1 MRVSFNQLKEMV
13 DFSYTPAQLAENL
26 TNLGLEVK
34 EIENVGRLEKVVVG
48 KILDIKKHP
57 NADKLKIVEVD
68 VGGESIS
75 FVCGA
80 PNVEKGKCVAVA
92 LEGAELPGNVKVKK
106 VRIRGISS
114 PGMICSER
122 ELGLGEDH
130 TGIMILPSHLLPGDK
145 LSRALELEDTILDLE
160 ITSNRGDCL
169 SVLGV
174 AREIAA
180 LTGKKLR
187 FPSTRIRKDQI
198 IFEKNLPRIRI
209 NDPELCPFY
218 AARLI
223 KGVKVT
229 TSPLWLR
236 RKILLS
242 GGKPVNNVVDVTNY
256 VMWEMGQPLHPFD
269 LATIKGPEI
278 VVRRSKQGEVLLTL
292 DEKERRLTGDMLVI
306 ADTRDPIA
314 LAGVMGG
321 KDTEVTFLTRDILL
335 EAAYFNPFS
344 IRRTSRRLGLSS
356 EASSRF
362 EKGVDPV
369 AVRKALDRASI
380 LIQEIAGGKIV
391 EPVLEAGKPPVEKR
405 LIHFRPSKVNQ
416 IAGGRIPSE
425 TSKKILKRL
434 GFRVQRERKD
444 GWIVDVPSFR
454 QDVKRE
460 IDLVEEVCRVYGYN
474 RIGVSLPEL
483 GRGGGKQTSEEKVK
497 DLVRELLRGC
507 GFYETINNPL
517 MGEELVHL
525 SRESLDK
532 VLSVRNPLSTQQKFL
547 RTHLFPRLLEVASLN
562 YNQEIRNFRIMEI
575 GKVFTKDE
583 TGVRENVSLSGV
595 VVEDKFNF
603 YRLKGIIEVI
613 FDQVGIDRVKFYFHH
628 FPYFSPA
635 ESSLVKKGEKII
647 GSFGRLDA
655 GISQQLKLPPE
666 TCVFELNLDF
676 IASLYSEKKQFKP
689 LPKFPSI
696 RRDLSVIIKEDVP
709 AEDIKEHIL
718 KKGKYVEEVEF
729 FDLYRGPHIPAGHKS
744 ISFSLVF
751 RHPQRTLTDDEVNT
765 IQDRIL
771 KSLNDRWGAY
781 LRPG

>member
-1 MRVSFNQLKEMV
+1 
-13 DFSYTPAQLAENL
+13 
-26 TNLGLEVK
+26 
-34 EIENVGRLEKVVVG
+34 
-48 KILDIKKHP
+48 
-57 NADKLKIVEVD
+57 
-68 VGGESIS
+68 
-75 FVCGA
+75 
-80 PNVEKGKCVAVA
+80 
-92 LEGAELPGNVKVKK
+92 
-106 VRIRGISS
+106 
-114 PGMICSER
+114 
-122 ELGLGEDH
+122 
-130 TGIMILPSHLLPGDK
+130 MILPSHLLPGDK

-380 LIQEIAGGKIV
+380 LIQEIADWVSGFKEKEKMGG
-391 EPVLEAGKPPVEKR
+391 
-405 LIHFRPSKVNQ
+405 
-416 IAGGRIPSE
+416 
-425 TSKKILKRL
+425 
-434 GFRVQRERKD
+434 
-444 GWIVDVPSFR
+444 
-454 QDVKRE
+454 
-460 IDLVEEVCRVYGYN
+460 
-474 RIGVSLPEL
+474 
-483 GRGGGKQTSEEKVK
+483 
-497 DLVRELLRGC
+497 
-507 GFYETINNPL
+507 
-517 MGEELVHL
+517 
-525 SRESLDK
+525 
-532 VLSVRNPLSTQQKFL
+532 
-547 RTHLFPRLLEVASLN
+547 
-562 YNQEIRNFRIMEI
+562 
-575 GKVFTKDE
+575 
-583 TGVRENVSLSGV
+583 
-595 VVEDKFNF
+595 
-603 YRLKGIIEVI
+603 
-613 FDQVGIDRVKFYFHH
+613 
-628 FPYFSPA
+628 
-635 ESSLVKKGEKII
+635 
-647 GSFGRLDA
+647 
-655 GISQQLKLPPE
+655 
-666 TCVFELNLDF
+666 
-676 IASLYSEKKQFKP
+676 
-689 LPKFPSI
+689 
-696 RRDLSVIIKEDVP
+696 
-709 AEDIKEHIL
+709 
-718 KKGKYVEEVEF
+718 
-729 FDLYRGPHIPAGHKS
+729 
-744 ISFSLVF
+744 
-751 RHPQRTLTDDEVNT
+751 
-765 IQDRIL
+765 
-771 KSLNDRWGAY
+771 
-781 LRPG
+781 